1 MKANNF
7 FAFSLLF
14 IQPIFMA
21 SNLVV
26 ARGGVEY
33 VPPISLA
40 FWRWTLVFLILLP
53 FTYVSLKKNYKTM
66 KKEYKKLFFLGA
78 TGCGICGAFPFLA
91 GQTTTVT
98 NMGIIYTS
106 SPIFI
111 ILISSIFFNEKINLT
126 KIIGLISCLIGV
138 FAIIIKGDLNL
149 LINLNFTIGDLW
161 MLAAAI
167 GWALYSI
174 YLFYWKTKLE
184 IFQRFT
190 LIALF
195 GAISLLPFYVGEE
208 IFFERTIFNREFF
221 IWVIF
226 AAISPGIIAFTLY
239 TIAQKRLGASL
250 TGFTLY
256 IFTIYLMFIFTLSI
270 TIIFITQ
277 IVFYKVYPK
286 QPLMLYSLKNQEQV
300 EAWADIYTEMKN
312 RWKKSILVGFFAYV
326 LLTVSLLK

>member
-21 SNLVV
+21 SNLIV

-53 FTYVSLKKNYKTM
+53 FTCASLKKNFKVM
-66 KKEYKKLFFLGA
+66 KKEYKKLFFLGV

-111 ILISSIFFNEKINLT
+111 ILISCIFFNEKINLT

-138 FAIIIKGDLNL
+138 FAIIIKGDFYL

-190 LIALF
+190 LVAFF
-195 GAISLLPFYVGEE
+195 GAVSLLPFYVGEE
-208 IFFERTIFNREFF
+208 IFFEKTVFSREFF

-239 TIAQKRLGASL
+239 TVAQKKLGASL

-256 IFTIYLMFIFTLSI
+256 IFTIYGAIYGYFLFEEKFENYHLIGTVLVFIG
-270 TIIFITQ
+270 
-277 IVFYKVYPK
+277 VYLAK
-286 QPLMLYSLKNQEQV
+286 KKNVQK
-300 EAWADIYTEMKN
+300 I
-312 RWKKSILVGFFAYV
+312 
-326 LLTVSLLK
+326 